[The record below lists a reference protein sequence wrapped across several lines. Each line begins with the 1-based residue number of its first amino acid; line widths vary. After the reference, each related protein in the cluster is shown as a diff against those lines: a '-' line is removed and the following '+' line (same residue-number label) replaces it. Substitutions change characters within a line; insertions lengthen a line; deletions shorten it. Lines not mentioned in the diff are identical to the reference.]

1 MNREQRVRR
10 QRAGQQTVEEPVLSR
25 QSVNPRI
32 LVLPCLAL
40 TLALGL
46 ALNAAPLLAQ
56 TQAEGK
62 DAAATPADT
71 ATADAP
77 AAKQAPPA
85 TSAPAPTSKGNSS
98 PFDYRSSEE
107 ISEDV
112 PVSFPVDI

>member
-10 QRAGQQTVEEPVLSR
+10 QRAGQQTVEEPVLNQ
-25 QSVNPRI
+25 QSVNLRI

-40 TLALGL
+40 ALALGL

-56 TQAEGK
+56 TQAEGE

-71 ATADAP
+71 TADAP

-85 TSAPAPTSKGNSS
+85 NSAPAPTSKGNSS

>member
-1 MNREQRVRR
+1 MNREQR
-10 QRAGQQTVEEPVLSR
+10 AGRQTVREPVLSR
-25 QSVNPRI
+25 QRVNPRI

-40 TLALGL
+40 ALGL
-46 ALNAAPLLAQ
+46 VLDAAPLLAQ

-62 DAAATPADT
+62 DAAETTADT
-71 ATADAP
+71 AAADAP

-85 TSAPAPTSKGNSS
+85 NSAPAPTSKGNSS